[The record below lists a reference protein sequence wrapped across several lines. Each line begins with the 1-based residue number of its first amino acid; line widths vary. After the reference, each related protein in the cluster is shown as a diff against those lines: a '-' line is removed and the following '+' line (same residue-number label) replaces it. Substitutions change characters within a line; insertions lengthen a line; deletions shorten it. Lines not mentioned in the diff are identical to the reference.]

1 MTDKKNTTVYLFED
15 LQYRVFLHDFM
26 IPLSL
31 SEISYLFLI
40 YMVYKIFDFH
50 PIVMLSILLLMVIG
64 GILFLEAVART
75 LFSNLAKKHIVMIP
89 KSTYYRM
96 VAGQKE
102 ECES

>member
-26 IPLSL
+26 IPMSL
-31 SEISYLFLI
+31 FEISYLFLI

-50 PIVMLSILLLMVIG
+50 PIVMLSILLLMIIG

-96 VAGQKE
+96 FASQKE
-102 ECES
+102 ESES